1 MVYVRH
7 EVASC
12 YHYQWRPG
20 GWGARAGDT
29 GPDIDIDQTAPKIVS
44 CLKIIE
50 VGMVE
55 MMLNFLF
62 TYQGIFL
69 VVILVKMG

>member
-1 MVYVRH
+1 MLGMKA
-7 EVASC
+7 ASC
-12 YHYQWRPG
+12 YHNQWRPG

-29 GPDIDIDQTAPKIVS
+29 GPDIDDIIRQLQT
-44 CLKIIE
+44 KIIE